1 MTIDPTNPVVALCA
15 RGMAIEGDAAQA
27 RALFEQAWSER
38 RNDYDACIAAHFVA
52 RHQADAEATLHW
64 NSVAVRH
71 AEAVM
76 DESVVEFMASLYLN
90 LADSYAALGRDAEA
104 NAAAVA
110 ARTHLAAVPAGGY
123 RDFIEYGIDRVVNLM
138 VSPDRSY

>member
-15 RGMAIEGDAAQA
+15 RGTAIEGDAAQA

-64 NSVAVRH
+64 NTIAVRH
-71 AEAVM
+71 AEAVA
-76 DESVVEFMASLYLN
+76 DDSVVEFMASLYLN
-90 LADSYAALGRDAEA
+90 LADSCATAGRDAEA
-104 NAAAVA
+104 NAAAAA
-110 ARTHLAAVPAGGY
+110 ARAHLAAVPPGGY
-123 RDFIEYGIDRVVNLM
+123 RDFVEYGINRLEQLLA
-138 VSPDRSY
+138 SE